1 MVCCWKGME
10 NLQCGSQ
17 NHHVCHIAW
26 LKAYLQNVSNFLL
39 RRNNMDHLTGFLTF
53 YSL

>member
-17 NHHVCHIAW
+17 NHHACHIAW
-26 LKAYLQNVSNFLL
+26 LSVKNECQMSVKNEITI
-39 RRNNMDHLTGFLTF
+39 HTF
-53 YSL
+53 TE